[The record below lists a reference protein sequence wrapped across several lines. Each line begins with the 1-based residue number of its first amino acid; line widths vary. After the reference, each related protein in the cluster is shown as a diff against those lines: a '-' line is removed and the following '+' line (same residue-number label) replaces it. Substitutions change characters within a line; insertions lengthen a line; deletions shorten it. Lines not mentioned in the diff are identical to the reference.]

1 MARNGMDGIKKIF
14 LLIILSQV
22 SFCQDSWTT
31 VLPTIGTFSSP
42 RLTDLN
48 GDGTLDVILGGG
60 RLEFQASDTAMFAL
74 DGNNGE
80 LLWSIPAND
89 QIFGSA
95 ALMDITGDGIKDA
108 FLGGRSSEFK
118 AINSQSGEVIWAF
131 DTLGHANKR
140 WFNFYNPQFIH
151 DVDQDGFKDILIAN
165 GGDIWVEPYDST
177 RAVGMLCILSA
188 KTGEL
193 LKSARMPDGKEIYM
207 SVAIDFDSTSPL
219 TSKFIFGTGGE
230 TISGNLYVAD
240 LQMLLN
246 DNLDEAVKLAEGG
259 AKGFIAPPVWVDLN
273 LDGIRDVVSSSVNG
287 RLLAFDGDTFEP
299 LWQMKLPNTES
310 YGSMAVGQFNEDMVP
325 DFFVSFA
332 QGVWPELSWTKQ
344 AMVNGVNGTIEYLDS
359 LGYYQ
364 TSSPIVVDLT
374 GDGIDEVILSV
385 DYQILDSLNR
395 KSFYSTLY
403 AIEFTAN
410 QAISMVD
417 GLPGHNVS
425 STPWIGDMD
434 ADGYL
439 DIIYCHGT
447 NAYHTY
453 TFDGLRINRLK
464 TTIPISKP
472 IKWGS
477 YMGSNYDG
485 VYRE

>member
-1 MARNGMDGIKKIF
+1 MARHGMDELKKIL

-22 SFCQDSWTT
+22 SFSQDSWTT

-42 RLTDLN
+42 RLTDVN
-48 GDGTLDVILGGG
+48 GDGTLDIILGGG

-118 AINSQSGEVIWAF
+118 AINSKNGEVLWAF
-131 DTLGHANKR
+131 DTLSYPNER

-151 DVDQDGFKDILIAN
+151 DVDQDGFRDILIAN
-165 GGDIWVEPYDST
+165 GGDIWVEPFDPN
-177 RAVGMLCILSA
+177 RAVGKLCILSA

-193 LKSARMPDGKEIYM
+193 LKSANMPDGREIYM
-207 SVAIDFDSTSPL
+207 SVAIDFDSMAPL
-219 TSKFIFGTGGE
+219 VSKFIFGTGGE
-230 TISGNLYVAD
+230 TIPGNLYVGT
-240 LQMLLN
+240 LQMLINEDLST
-246 DNLDEAVKLAEGG
+246 ATKLAEGG
-259 AKGFIAPPVWVDLN
+259 TKGFIAPPVWVDLN
-273 LDGIRDVVSSSVNG
+273 LDGKRDIVSSSVDG
-287 RLLAFDGDTFEP
+287 RLLAFDGVNFEP
-299 LWQMKLPNTES
+299 MWQMKLPDSEC
-310 YGSMAVGQFNEDMVP
+310 YASMAVGLFNDDAIP
-325 DFFVSFA
+325 DFFISVA
-332 QGVWPELSWTKQ
+332 QGVWPELSWTRQ
-344 AMVNGVNGTIEYLDS
+344 AMVSGLNGNIEYLDS

-364 TSSPIVVDLT
+364 TSSPLAVDLT

-385 DYQILDSLNR
+385 DYQVLDSLGRN
-395 KSFYSTLY
+395 SFFTTLY
-403 AIEFTAN
+403 VIEFTQN
-410 QAISMVD
+410 QAEPMVD

-447 NAYHTY
+447 NLYHSY
-453 TFDGLRINRLK
+453 TFDGLRVNRLK

-485 VYRE
+485 VYK